1 MIVRELIGLALIT
14 YLAVEGIVRASSLA
28 WWRSG
33 ADRRD
38 YRRRARRRI

>member
-1 MIVRELIGLALIT
+1 MIRELIAASLIA
-14 YLAVEGIVRASSLA
+14 YVVGEGIVRASSSA

-38 YRRRARRRI
+38 YRRRARRG